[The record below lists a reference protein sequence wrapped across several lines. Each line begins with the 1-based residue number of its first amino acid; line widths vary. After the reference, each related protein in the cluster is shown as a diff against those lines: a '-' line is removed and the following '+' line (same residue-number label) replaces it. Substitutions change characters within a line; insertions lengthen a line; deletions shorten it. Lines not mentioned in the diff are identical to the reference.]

1 MSSSSLGIV
10 SSDLRIVRLSLKS
23 RPYSCSDR
31 FLNPPTQL
39 LVVRRGFCHSGRR
52 YCRKTQV
59 PWNCLRSRRAI
70 LERKSAKFGCETVG
84 IENSRPQGR
93 VGGCKSGARGL
104 VTSASAAETAEIKED
119 EQDLDSVH
127 VTSVRAPSKL
137 KPSGQLAR
145 WARARKLRSA
155 GKTSI
160 PSRNEVTS
168 ATDNSASQEVAEAAE
183 LARYA
188 EPFLPEDGDL
198 YGGGLP
204 GDSPVKEKCIFMVSD
219 GTGWT
224 ADHSVQAALGQFEH
238 CLVDQRCSVNTHLFS
253 DVKEERLLEIIRQ
266 AGQEEAMI
274 VFTLADPVM
283 ASSAK
288 QACEMLRVPYIDL
301 LGPITDALGA
311 HLGVTPSGIPRGAPG
326 RKSPL
331 SKQYFKR
338 IEAVEFTIKQDD
350 GALPRNLNLA
360 DIVLVGVSRTSKT
373 PLSTY
378 MAQKGY
384 KVANVPLVFGIDPPK
399 ELFEI
404 DQNKIFGLTINAN
417 FLKAIRL
424 ARHRHLGVAEESRA
438 SYSDMEHIRKELE
451 YSRKLFAQN
460 PRWPVVEVTG
470 KAIEETAA
478 VILRLYHERRNKYS
492 MPRISSRY

>member
-1 MSSSSLGIV
+1 MRMASSVHVFGETRTVSKPVSHFLCHPLRSSVQCSSTRV
-10 SSDLRIVRLSLKS
+10 SVPQTKATQFSRNRARFQFLTLDGASLTKIS
-23 RPYSCSDR
+23 PK
-31 FLNPPTQL
+31 
-39 LVVRRGFCHSGRR
+39 VSGRAAESCHGR
-52 YCRKTQV
+52 LFARNGRCDDCALGGVTV
-59 PWNCLRSRRAI
+59 RA
-70 LERKSAKFGCETVG
+70 SST
-84 IENSRPQGR
+84 
-93 VGGCKSGARGL
+93 
-104 VTSASAAETAEIKED
+104 ETAEVEGD
-119 EQDLDSVH
+119 EQEASSGVKLK
-127 VTSVRAPSKL
+127 APSKV
-137 KPSGQLAR
+137 KASGQLAR
-145 WARARKLRSA
+145 WARARKIRAA
-155 GKTSI
+155 GKSSGLNRVDTV
-160 PSRNEVTS
+160 E
-168 ATDNSASQEVAEAAE
+168 ASLSPTKQEVSEGAE
-183 LARYA
+183 LAKYA
-188 EPFLPEDGDL
+188 EEEPNESRDL
-198 YGGGLP
+198 YG
-204 GDSPVKEKCIFMVSD
+204 SPIEERLEEKCVFMVSD

-253 DVKEERLLEIIRQ
+253 DVNEEKLMEIIRQ
-266 AGQEEAMI
+266 AGQEGAM
-274 VFTLADPVM
+274 VVYTLADPVI
-283 ASSAK
+283 AQSAK
-288 QACEMLRVPYIDL
+288 QACVLLGVPHIDI
-301 LGPITDALGA
+301 LGPITEALGT
-311 HLGVTPSGIPRGAPG
+311 HLGVTPLGLPRGAPG

-350 GALPRNLNLA
+350 GALPKNLTLA

-384 KVANVPLVFGIDPPK
+384 KVANVPLVYGIDPPK

-424 ARHRHLGVAEESRA
+424 ARYRHLGVAEESRS

-451 YSRKLFAQN
+451 FSRKLFAQN

-478 VILRLYHERRNKYS
+478 VILRLYHERRNKFM